1 MHVNRLYFSLIF
13 EPPRRYPRAA
23 VRTFHIPGRV
33 PGFVIRSLYVVR
45 VVTVW
50 RSAVFRRSVID
61 TSLFRCLHVQC
72 VYITKGKKK
81 SFVNTS
87 FPFFSLE
94 RLQKQL
100 CSCRK
105 TKDVSFF
112 EASGSS
118 QPTMH
123 LDFWSALEPTCLLPM
138 PLSFLSSFTVNDF
151 GRTRN
156 IIEVV
161 LSTCQ

>member
-50 RSAVFRRSVID
+50 RNAVFRRSVID

-81 SFVNTS
+81 ALLIL
-87 FPFFSLE
+87 PFLFSLE

-105 TKDVSFF
+105 TKDVLFF

-123 LDFWSALEPTCLLPM
+123 LDLWSALEPTCLLPM

-156 IIEVV
+156 IIVV